1 MVSAESGTTGHQEWT
16 LVSRGSWD
24 AVSVANAENAELEA
38 GADVGDEA
46 VDSARVSANS
56 AASSTKPC
64 VKFYTRQP
72 TRRRR
77 SIVLVT
83 CP

>member
-46 VDSARVSANS
+46 VDPQFG
-56 AASSTKPC
+56 TG
-64 VKFYTRQP
+64 
-72 TRRRR
+72 
-77 SIVLVT
+77 
-83 CP
+83 